1 MKQGAG
7 FSILE
12 LLVVV
17 AVVAIIGAVG
27 FTYIGQDKPQV
38 QQAARAFATQVARA
52 RFEAIRRNLPAG
64 IYVDPAGK
72 GRYVLFADLNDNKM
86 YDSATEQL
94 LSGVMGAGEYTLVK
108 LSTTFSYILFDGRGV
123 PIPIAGVTAL
133 GSGTVTFTS
142 TKNTGYTRTVS
153 VSTQGRANVQ

>member
-1 MKQGAG
+1 MRQGAG
-7 FSILE
+7 FSVLE

-17 AVVAIIGAVG
+17 AVLGIIGAVG

-64 IYVDPAGK
+64 IYIDPSGN
-72 GRYVLFADLNDNKM
+72 GNYVLFADLNDDKD
-86 YDSATEQL
+86 YDAPGELL
-94 LSGVMGAGEYTLVK
+94 LSGVMGAGEYAQVK
-108 LSTTFSYILFDGRGV
+108 LTTTFSYIFFDGRGV
-123 PIPIAGVTAL
+123 PIPIAGLTAL

-142 TKNTGYTRTVS
+142 TTNTGYVRSVIVS
-153 VSTQGRANVQ
+153 AQGRATVQ